1 MIMCVK
7 IMIGTKN
14 VGSKLNGSLVNAL
27 IEPGSAIPN
36 LPAVAMT
43 KRISSKP
50 NTFQINKT
58 LKPFT
63 PLVEEIKDTKIAVVA
78 TAISPKP
85 PGTAKA

>member
-1 MIMCVK
+1 
-7 IMIGTKN
+7 MIGTKN
-14 VGSKLNGSLVNAL
+14 VGSKLRGNFVSEL

-36 LPAVAMT
+36 LPAVAIT
-43 KRISSKP
+43 KRMSSKP
-50 NTFQINKT
+50 NTFQINMT

>member
-1 MIMCVK
+1 MCVK
-7 IMIGTKN
+7 MMIGTKN
-14 VGSKLNGSLVNAL
+14 VGSTLSGNSVSAL
-27 IEPGSAIPN
+27 IEPGSAIIN
-36 LPAVAMT
+36 LTAVAIT
-43 KRISSKP
+43 KRMSSKP
-50 NTFQINKT
+50 NAFQINMT